1 MSEYTSKEHIV
12 AFEKYCNT
20 CKFKKQDSTEEP
32 CCDCLESAV
41 NWDSRKPIMWKEE
54 GKYD

>member
-1 MSEYTSKEHIV
+1 MSEYQSKEHIV

-20 CKFKKQDSTEEP
+20 CKFKNQDSTEEP

-41 NWDSRKPIMWKEE
+41 NLDSRKPVMWEEKE
-54 GKYD
+54 K

>member
-1 MSEYTSKEHIV
+1 MSEYTSKEHII